1 MSKPQFLSNDDF
13 THVIR
18 LAPLVSIDILVK
30 DPDNYV
36 LVGMRVNEPAKG
48 RYFVPGGVIR
58 KNETIAKAF
67 KRILKVETGSRASI
81 REAKLIG
88 AYEHFY
94 TTNRFGSGDYGT
106 HYVVLAYELKLRR
119 RPMIK
124 PDAQHSDMRW
134 MSGAEIL

>member
-36 LVGMRVNEPAKG
+36 LVGMRVNELAKG

-58 KNETIAKAF
+58 KNETIARAF

-81 REAKLIG
+81 REAKLI
-88 AYEHFY
+88 
-94 TTNRFGSGDYGT
+94 
-106 HYVVLAYELKLRR
+106 
-119 RPMIK
+119 I
-124 PDAQHSDMRW
+124 
-134 MSGAEIL
+134 